1 MPSKDSVPK
10 IKALLLD
17 LERLER
23 HLEEAC
29 AAAELLQTVQKTYHD
44 YSRFYAR
51 CRNAAVKFGVGQ
63 LFQLPTL
70 RHEVKGAQP
79 RAQLKKT
86 FQHNYAKGKDLVEF
100 LTADMKASFE
110 EVASICETPPEQP
123 DEQQEQPKKKK
134 ARK

>member
-63 LFQLPTL
+63 LFQLL
-70 RHEVKGAQP
+70 I
-79 RAQLKKT
+79 QLH
-86 FQHNYAKGKDLVEF
+86 FQMDLLQE
-100 LTADMKASFE
+100 LK
-110 EVASICETPPEQP
+110 
-123 DEQQEQPKKKK
+123 QQV
-134 ARK
+134 